1 MDLIHELEKENMKKE
16 LPAFD
21 VGDTI
26 DVECIIREETK
37 AGGPKGPKG
46 AKGGKGAKAAKER
59 KSIFTGVV
67 LGIKGRGIRRTFTV
81 RRIVQGEGVERIF
94 PFHSPL
100 VTGVKIRKRGLVRRA
115 KLYYLKERSGKSAR
129 IRERI
134 AYGKSDSNKKS

>member
-1 MDLIHELEKENMKKE
+1 MDLIHELEKESMKRE
-16 LPAFD
+16 LPDFS

-37 AGGPKGPKG
+37 AGGPKG
-46 AKGGKGAKAAKER
+46 AKGAKAAKER

-81 RRIVQGEGVERIF
+81 RRIVQGEGVERVF

-115 KLYYLKERSGKSAR
+115 KLYYLKNRSGKSAR

-134 AYGKSDSNKKS
+134 TYSKTDSNKKS